1 MSATTRHA
9 CHRSRLPGVL
19 IAERCFGRHPVQI
32 IVNGAL
38 REVAATITVA
48 DLLKS
53 LDLRPQQ
60 VAVEVNRKLV
70 PRTRHESHVLKA
82 GDCVEIVT
90 LVGGG

>member
-1 MSATTRHA
+1 M
-9 CHRSRLPGVL
+9 
-19 IAERCFGRHPVQI
+19 QI

-38 REVAATITVA
+38 REFAATLSVSE
-48 DLLKS
+48 LLKN

-60 VAVEVNRKLV
+60 VAVEVNRELV
-70 PRTRHESHVLKA
+70 PRNRHESHKLNV